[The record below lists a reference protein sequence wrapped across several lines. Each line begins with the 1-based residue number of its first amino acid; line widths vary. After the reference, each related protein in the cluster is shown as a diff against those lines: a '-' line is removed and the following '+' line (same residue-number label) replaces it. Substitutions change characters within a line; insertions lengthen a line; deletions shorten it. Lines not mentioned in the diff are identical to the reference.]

1 MISEFIPIKKIYT
14 EVHIINLDFF
24 LINTDRFYLVW
35 SIK

>member
-24 LINTDRFYLVW
+24 LINTDSL
-35 SIK
+35 S